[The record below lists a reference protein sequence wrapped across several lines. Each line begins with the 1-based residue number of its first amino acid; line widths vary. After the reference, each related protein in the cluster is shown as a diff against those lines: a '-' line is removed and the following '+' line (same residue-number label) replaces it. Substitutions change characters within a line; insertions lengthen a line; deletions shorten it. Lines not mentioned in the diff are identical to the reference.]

1 MADTSRSIQIL
12 DSANQKVFP
21 LVKFSDIGVINNS
34 TDRFQKGGFIT
45 PQGTKDNMS
54 VVTSVEY
61 NDTDNKVDVK
71 YGNILNVLAGKGGTS
86 GGSTGG
92 SGDALADLIV
102 KKVKEA
108 LAKEK
113 QNVTNPN
120 TTNPNSDN
128 AMLEIIAAYIKA
140 HKSDLG
146 IPDSSDVDDI
156 ITKSDKFIYNSKG
169 MSSGSQTVGTSLT
182 AAAFY
187 ESSDERLKNITE
199 TFDGEELTKRL
210 KALTPFKFT
219 WNETAHKLK
228 EFDYSPNETN
238 IGLSAQSVEGVF
250 PELVHT
256 NEKTGYLTVDY
267 AKLTAVL
274 IGVVNHLSDEIESL
288 KSVKE

>member
-21 LVKFSDIGVINNS
+21 LVKFSDIGVINSN

-61 NDTDNKVDVK
+61 NDTDNKIDVK
-71 YGNILNVLAGKGGTS
+71 YGNILNVLADGGST

-108 LAKEK
+108 LAKER

-120 TTNPNSDN
+120 TTNPNTDN
-128 AMLEIIAAYIKA
+128 AMLEIIATYIKD

-146 IPDSSDVDDI
+146 IPDSDTVNNI
-156 ITKSDKFIYNSKG
+156 INKSGKFIYNSEG
-169 MSSGSQTVGTSLT
+169 MASGSQTIGTSLT

-228 EFDYSPNETN
+228 EFDYNPNETN
-238 IGLSAQSVEGVF
+238 IGLSA
-250 PELVHT
+250 
-256 NEKTGYLTVDY
+256 
-267 AKLTAVL
+267 
-274 IGVVNHLSDEIESL
+274 
-288 KSVKE
+288 